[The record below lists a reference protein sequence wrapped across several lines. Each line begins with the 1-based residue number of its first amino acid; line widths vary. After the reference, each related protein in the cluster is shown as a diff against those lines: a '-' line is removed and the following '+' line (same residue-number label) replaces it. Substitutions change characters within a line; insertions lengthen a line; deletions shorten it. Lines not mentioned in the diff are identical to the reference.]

1 MVPEEVPAPSP
12 APAEPRTIE
21 ETGLTEAFL
30 VNLTLKH
37 LYSEGIDSGIQVA
50 NAMRLTWNGLMD
62 HIFQILAQDQLVEL
76 SGGKGFGRASV
87 TFKLTTKGRDAARD
101 AVSRSGYTGPAPVP
115 LAQYC
120 THVIAQSAE
129 PHPVDRAALDEAT
142 SHLVFDNEL
151 LESVGPAMA
160 SGRALFLFGDPGN
173 GKTALSEALSQS
185 MGGAVAIPYAIE
197 VDGQVIVVYDDAWH
211 IPHEQAPQERVPGVA
226 GTDERWVI
234 CRRPFLVVGGELTLD
249 MLDLAHN
256 RTSNVYEAPCQL
268 KANGGM
274 LLVDDF
280 GRQRTSAREM
290 LNRWIIPLEK
300 HVDML
305 ALQSGRKFEVPMEE
319 MVVFSTNL
327 EPSSLVD
334 EAFLRRIKY
343 KVHMHNPSEAQ
354 FREIF
359 RRLCRAQGITYK
371 DSAIDWLLANHY
383 APSGRPLRS
392 CQPRDLLQILS
403 DIATFK
409 CVEPALSPSLLDH
422 ACEMYFSTM
431 TGDPKPE

>member
-1 MVPEEVPAPSP
+1 M
-12 APAEPRTIE
+12 
-21 ETGLTEAFL
+21 
-30 VNLTLKH
+30 
-37 LYSEGIDSGIQVA
+37 
-50 NAMRLTWNGLMD
+50 
-62 HIFQILAQDQLVEL
+62 
-76 SGGKGFGRASV
+76 
-87 TFKLTTKGRDAARD
+87 
-101 AVSRSGYTGPAPVP
+101 
-115 LAQYC
+115 
-120 THVIAQSAE
+120 
-129 PHPVDRAALDEAT
+129 
-142 SHLVFDNEL
+142 
-151 LESVGPAMA
+151 
-160 SGRALFLFGDPGN
+160 
-173 GKTALSEALSQS
+173 
-185 MGGAVAIPYAIE
+185 
-197 VDGQVIVVYDDAWH
+197 
-211 IPHEQAPQERVPGVA
+211 
-226 GTDERWVI
+226 
-234 CRRPFLVVGGELTLD
+234 
-249 MLDLAHN
+249 
-256 RTSNVYEAPCQL
+256 

-319 MVVFSTNL
+319 IVVFSTNL

-343 KVHMHNPSEAQ
+343 KVHLGNPSEEQ
-354 FREIF
+354 YREIF

-371 DSAIDWLLANHY
+371 ESSIDWLLANHY
-383 APSGRPLRS
+383 APTQRPLRS

-409 CVEPALSPSLLDH
+409 CVEPTLSPSLLDH